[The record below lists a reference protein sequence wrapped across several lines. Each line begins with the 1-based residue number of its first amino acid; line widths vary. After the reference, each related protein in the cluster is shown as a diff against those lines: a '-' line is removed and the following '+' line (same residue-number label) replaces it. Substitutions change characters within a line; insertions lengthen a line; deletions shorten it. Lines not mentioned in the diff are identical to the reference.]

1 MDIELRHLRA
11 FDAVAASL
19 SFTAAS
25 RELLI
30 TQPAL
35 TRTIQQLERTLQ
47 VRLLDRTSRTV
58 ELTDAGRRFLTS
70 VQTILGELDLATATA
85 RGERELRIG
94 FQWALPDPWIAE
106 TIATFEQATG
116 ASATLLRR
124 DDIVTAL
131 RVGDIDLALVRTDL
145 DAPDIAVA
153 ALFDE
158 PRVAA
163 VSRRSPLSARA
174 KLSWQELGTY
184 PLVINTVSGN
194 TRPEMWPVDQRPD
207 TVIECGN
214 YDEWIA
220 LVAAGR
226 GVGATPASAARTHA
240 HTGVVFLP
248 LEDAPVVTLRV
259 AWLPRRGSPLV
270 RRFAEIAHTPP
281 SPDGAGTAL
290 EGRTGAE

>member
-11 FDAVAASL
+11 FSAVAGAS

-35 TRTIQQLERTLQ
+35 TRTVQQLERALQ
-47 VRLLDRTSRTV
+47 VRLLDRTSRSV

-70 VQTILGELDLATATA
+70 AHAILGELDLAVATA
-85 RGERELRIG
+85 RGQRELRIG

-106 TIATFEQATG
+106 TIAAFEEATG

-131 RVGDIDLALVRTDL
+131 HVADVDVALVRTGL
-145 DAPDIAVA
+145 HAPDVAVT
-153 ALFDE
+153 ALFEE

-163 VSRRSPLSARA
+163 VSRRSPLARRA
-174 KLSWQELGTY
+174 SLTWQELGRH

-194 TRPEMWPVDQRPD
+194 TRPDMWPSGQRPA

-214 YDEWIA
+214 YDEWIT
-220 LVAAGR
+220 LVAADR
-226 GVGATPASAARTHA
+226 GVGATPLSAARTHA

-248 LEDAPVVTLRV
+248 LDDAPAVPMHL
-259 AWLPRRGSPLV
+259 AWMPDRGNPLV
-270 RRFAEIAHTPP
+270 RRFTEIAHRSAP
-281 SPDGAGTAL
+281 
-290 EGRTGAE
+290 